1 MEKQIEEL
9 QKILED
15 IDGIY
20 HFHMNNLIYQYK
32 CNCDS
37 NWWVCKN
44 RLSYILQS
52 KYVWLK
58 NELHKE
64 LKRLLYLQRTPKF
77 FKYVPMG
84 INPNKLRMN

>member
-37 NWWVCKN
+37 SDWCNCKN
-44 RLSYILQS
+44 VLSYRQRD
-52 KYVWLK
+52 KYIWLK
-58 NELHKE
+58 K
-64 LKRLLYLQRTPKF
+64 
-77 FKYVPMG
+77 
-84 INPNKLRMN
+84 